1 MSTFAQL
8 NYTMS
13 MFIDYCICIYRNN
26 YVSMYIYMYTDVLS
40 STRKSLICTANF
52 SAAHQL
58 LVGSPQ
64 WLDIP
69 KHLMKGRNDP

>member
-1 MSTFAQL
+1 
-8 NYTMS
+8 
-13 MFIDYCICIYRNN
+13 
-26 YVSMYIYMYTDVLS
+26 MYTDVLS

-69 KHLMKGRNDP
+69 KHLMKGRNDPWGSPTNTEIG